1 MGGSGSSS
9 GKGGSGGA
17 GASQRPAMNQRF
29 WIDSIPESASVQRF
43 VENARPGD
51 MIEVTA
57 HQSGDY
63 MGHYTLRS
71 DGKWERTNKYR
82 SVYGISKTVSNTPK
96 AVAITIGGR
105 DLKLVG
111 TKENP
116 WKRPQRTRR

>member
-9 GKGGSGGA
+9 GKGGGGGA
-17 GASQRPAMNQRF
+17 GASQRPVLNQRF
-29 WIDSIPESASVQRF
+29 SIDSIPESADVQRF
-43 VENARPGD
+43 VKNARPGD

-57 HQSGDY
+57 HESGDY
-63 MGHYTLRS
+63 VGHYTLRS

-82 SVYGISKTVSNTPK
+82 TNYDIGKTMSNTPK
-96 AVAITIGGR
+96 AVAMKIGGA
-105 DLKLVG
+105 DLRLVA

>member
-9 GKGGSGGA
+9 GKGGGGGA
-17 GASQRPAMNQRF
+17 GASQRPTMNQRF
-29 WIDSIPESASVQRF
+29 SVDSTPESPSVQRF
-43 VENARPGD
+43 VKNAKPGD
-51 MIEVTA
+51 VIEVSA
-57 HQSGDY
+57 HESGDY

-82 SVYGISKTVSNTPK
+82 SNYDISKTMSNTPK
-96 AVAITIGGR
+96 GVAMKVGGK
-105 DLKLVG
+105 DLRLVG